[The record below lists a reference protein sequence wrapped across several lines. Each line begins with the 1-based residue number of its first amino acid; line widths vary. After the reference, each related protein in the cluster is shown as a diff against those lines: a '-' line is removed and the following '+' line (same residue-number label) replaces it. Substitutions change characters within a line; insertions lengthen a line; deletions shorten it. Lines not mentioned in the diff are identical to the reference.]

1 MTSLFTHTG
10 LHTIHTKWLVHS
22 WSTFGARTSHGQHG
36 HTRLTTARTWGEATT
51 FPLIVYSVTL
61 HGAHIQ
67 MAFLSRD
74 SRAGVPKSRPTGLPG
89 LWSPIT
95 LRADLGLKCGL
106 KQSCSSRRE
115 LSNGMSHVVC
125 SQVFRVDSRLLV
137 VGSQNWQTPGSS
149 TPGPSFG
156 HNLRFRH
163 PNEQCEP
170 ILEIYASRAFHWYK
184 ERHKPLR
191 FDPSNRSLK
200 FREST
205 GTPSPKAGVALGVW
219 RFTPSRFP
227 TLPGVPDVT
236 PGLPFGLNPCNPFA
250 LVASPKLGL
259 RQVSST
265 SQCSIVS

>member
-1 MTSLFTHTG
+1 LEHLWCWDEPRATRTHKT
-10 LHTIHTKWLVHS
+10 H
-22 WSTFGARTSHGQHG
+22 HGPDL
-36 HTRLTTARTWGEATT
+36 REATT

-61 HGAHIQ
+61 HRTHIQ
-67 MAFLSRD
+67 MTFLSRD
-74 SRAGVPKSRPTGLPG
+74 SRAGVSKSRPAVLPA

-95 LRADLGLKCGL
+95 LRADLGSKCGL
-106 KQSCSSRRE
+106 KQSYSSHRE
-115 LSNGMSHVVC
+115 LSNSMSHIVC

-156 HNLRFRH
+156 HNLRFRRS
-163 PNEQCEP
+163 NEQCEP
-170 ILEIYASRAFHWYK
+170 ILDIYASRAFHWYK

-205 GTPSPKAGVALGVW
+205 RTPSPKAGVALGVW
-219 RFTPSRFP
+219 GFTPSHFP
-227 TLPGVPDVT
+227 TLVGVPNVT
-236 PGLPFGLNPCNPFA
+236 PGLPFGPHPCNPFA

-259 RQVSST
+259 RQFW
-265 SQCSIVS
+265 CS